1 MEVLSKEK
9 KEDVNPKTDL
19 QSQEDGSKNENNLQ
33 TQEIIEEP
41 EDKQNHEDITEPQNT
56 VTFDESHEEYYDV
69 RLSKVLP
76 SIWSEGG
83 AAAMRNFL
91 RPGKQFRLISRSGYV
106 NIKQT
111 GISKRNQKFLSDFF
125 TTLIDVKW
133 RWNLLMFVV
142 SFIVAWLLFATYFY
156 LLAHLHG
163 DFEDDIPEDWVP
175 CIQNVH
181 SFTTAYLFSIE
192 TMTTI
197 GYGSRFVSE
206 ECPSA
211 VLGVLLESILGA
223 ALQAALCGLVIAK
236 VKRGKKRSCT
246 ILFSKVA
253 CIVEEDLQYK
263 FVFRVGDMRKSH
275 LINASARGLFIK
287 KTFSK
292 SGNNIPVEYFNVS
305 FKAEDGHSQLFLVWP
320 TNVYHVIDETSPFYN
335 ISRDSLRHENF
346 EIVIMLQAV
355 VSTTGRTVQAKTS
368 YLPWEIIWGH
378 RLEPLA
384 TSTDCNGSHIVDF
397 THFHTTYP
405 VPTPWCSAQ
414 TFNYITKS
422 GRYTPEL
429 LLNRDDMGEL
439 IKENESSSANKT
451 YTLLGSL
458 PDLTHRNW
466 M

>member
-1 MEVLSKEK
+1 MAKCPLQITDDNWIGFHQKTCENM
-9 KEDVNPKTDL
+9 EDV
-19 QSQEDGSKNENNLQ
+19 SSEWSRSGSLE
-33 TQEIIEEP
+33 
-41 EDKQNHEDITEPQNT
+41 
-56 VTFDESHEEYYDV
+56 
-69 RLSKVLP
+69 
-76 SIWSEGG
+76 
-83 AAAMRNFL
+83 MRNFL
-91 RPGKQFRLISRSGYV
+91 RPGKQFRLVSRGGHV

-133 RWNLLMFVV
+133 RWNLLIFVV
-142 SFIVAWLLFATYFY
+142 SFISSWLLFASYFY
-156 LLAHLHG
+156 VLAHLHG
-163 DFEDDIPEDWVP
+163 DFEDDNPENWVP
-175 CIQNVH
+175 CIESVH

-197 GYGSRFVSE
+197 GYGSRYVSE
-206 ECPSA
+206 ECPGA
-211 VLGVLLESILGA
+211 VLGVLFESILGA
-223 ALQAALCGLVIAK
+223 AMQAAFCGLVIAK

-253 CIVEEDLQYK
+253 CIMEEDLQYK

-275 LINASARGLFIK
+275 LITASARGLFIK
-287 KTFSK
+287 KSFSK
-292 SGNNIPVEYFNVS
+292 SGNNIPVEYFNVN
-305 FKAEDGHSQLFLVWP
+305 FKAEDGHNNLFLVWP
-320 TNVYHVIDETSPFYN
+320 TNVYHEIDEKSPFYN

-346 EIVIMLQAV
+346 EIIVMLQAV

-368 YLPWEIIWGH
+368 YLPWDIIWGH
-378 RLEPLA
+378 RLEPLT
-384 TSTDCNGSHIVDF
+384 TSIDINGSHIVDF
-397 THFHTTYP
+397 THFDTTYP

-414 TFNYITKS
+414 TFNYIIKS

-439 IKENESSSANKT
+439 IKETESTSAKKT
-451 YTLLGSL
+451 YTLFGSI